1 MEKIEYKL
9 PEGSVLCLRTC
20 NENLRSHGNFQW
32 KAKGLV
38 KCDDWSEAAECG
50 QGLHGLLWGSG
61 NGELLDWS
69 ENAKWLVVE
78 VSAKATVDLGG
89 KVKFPQGKVVYCGDR
104 LTATEFIAALSPE
117 GTVVVGRT
125 ATAGYR
131 GTATAGYRGTA
142 TAGDGGTA
150 TAGDRGTATA
160 GYEGTA
166 TAGYEG
172 TATAGDGGTASAGD
186 GGIIS
191 IRYWDNR
198 SSRWRVKILYP
209 GEDGIESG
217 VLYSVDSNGSP
228 VKKEGA

>member
-20 NENLRSHGNFQW
+20 DANLKSHGGFQW
-32 KAKGLV
+32 KSEGVV
-38 KCDDWSEAAECG
+38 KCDDWSEAKSCG
-50 QGLHGLLWGSG
+50 NGLHGLLWGAGDGS
-61 NGELLDWS
+61 LLDWS
-69 ENAKWLVVE
+69 EEAKWLVVQ
-78 VSAKATVDLGG
+78 VDQKCIVDLAG
-89 KVKFPQGKVVYCGDR
+89 KVKFPSCTVVYCGNR
-104 LTATEFIAALSPE
+104 
-117 GTVVVGRT
+117 RT
-125 ATAGYR
+125 ATDFVSALAPLGTAVVGGTASAGYR
-131 GTATAGYRGTA
+131 GTASAGYR
-142 TAGDGGTA
+142 
-150 TAGDRGTATA
+150 
-160 GYEGTA
+160 
-166 TAGYEG
+166 
-172 TATAGDGGTASAGD
+172 GTASAGD

>member
-20 NENLRSHGNFQW
+20 DANLKSHGGFQW
-32 KAKGLV
+32 KSEGVV
-38 KCDDWSEAAECG
+38 KCDDWSEAKSCG
-50 QGLHGLLWGSG
+50 NGLHGLLWGAGDGS
-61 NGELLDWS
+61 LLDWS
-69 ENAKWLVVE
+69 EEAKWLVVQ
-78 VSAKATVDLGG
+78 VDQKCIVDLAG
-89 KVKFPQGKVVYCGDR
+89 KVKFPSCTVVYCGNR
-104 LTATEFIAALSPE
+104 
-117 GTVVVGRT
+117 RT
-125 ATAGYR
+125 ATDFVSALAPLGTAVVGGTASAGYR
-131 GTATAGYRGTA
+131 GTASAGYRGTA
-142 TAGDGGTA
+142 SAGYGGTA
-150 TAGDRGTATA
+150 SAGYRGTASAGDR
-160 GYEGTA
+160 
-166 TAGYEG
+166 
-172 TATAGDGGTASAGD
+172 GTASAGD